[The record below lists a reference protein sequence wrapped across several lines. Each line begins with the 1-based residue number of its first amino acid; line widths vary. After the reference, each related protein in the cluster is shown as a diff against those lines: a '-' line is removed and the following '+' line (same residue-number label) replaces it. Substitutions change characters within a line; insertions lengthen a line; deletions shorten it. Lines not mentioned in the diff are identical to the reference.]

1 MEVRM
6 RLIIKSLAFTFLL
19 TSLNLVSIPAAN
31 AGCQDYPESI
41 TPQCV
46 AENLVIAKLAQEAY
60 EAAQI
65 ARRLQEEQTAR
76 YWAEKAEADRAATI
90 AADNALAPDDCARST
105 NRYLQRCTEIEVE
118 RARIANEAKD
128 AADRAATAAAD
139 NALAA
144 DDCAR
149 STNRLLQRCIDIAVE
164 KARLANEAK
173 DVADRAATLAADNK
187 LAPDDCA
194 RSTNRVTQR
203 CGDLL
208 AEKARMENEAIDS
221 LRKIS
226 ELGTLQKLANEKY
239 TANKCDQAAN
249 KLLQV
254 CIDSKS
260 GTEAISASATTLA
273 KKISETQSLLTKP
286 LVDANGEVILNVL
299 LKSNSL
305 NSKDISS
312 LLATRNLNSD
322 DKKLLSS
329 YAQKLNAIKSTSSSA
344 SIKIPLSTSLDEEF
358 TSATPTICKIAGGQ
372 VKTLKSGVCV
382 INIKFAT
389 ESGFEV
395 ETTKKITL
403 KK

>member
-6 RLIIKSLAFTFLL
+6 RLIIKSLAFTLLL
-19 TSLNLVSIPAAN
+19 TSLNLVSIPTAN
-31 AGCQDYPESI
+31 AGCQDYPESV
-41 TPQCV
+41 TPICV
-46 AENLVIAKLAQEAY
+46 AENLAIAKLAQEAY

-76 YWAEKAEADRAATI
+76 DNAAKDAADRAATT

-105 NRYLQRCTEIEVE
+105 NRYLKRCADIEVE
-118 RARIANEAKD
+118 KARIANEAKD

-139 NALAA
+139 SKLAA

-149 STNRLLQRCIDIAVE
+149 STNRLLQRCIEIATE
-164 KARLANEAK
+164 KARIANEAK
-173 DVADRAATLAADNK
+173 VATDRAATAAADSKLAA
-187 LAPDDCA
+187 DDCA

-203 CGDLL
+203 CGEIL

-221 LRKIS
+221 IRKIS
-226 ELGTLQKLANEKY
+226 ELGNLQKLANDKY
-239 TANKCDQAAN
+239 MANKCDQAVN

-254 CIDSKS
+254 CIDSKAGADAVNNE
-260 GTEAISASATTLA
+260 GTSLA
-273 KKISETQSLLTKP
+273 KKLYETQSLLTEPIKN
-286 LVDANGEVILNVL
+286 ANGEVILTAL
-299 LKSNSL
+299 LKSKSL
-305 NSKDISS
+305 TSKDISS

-329 YAQKLNAIKSTSSSA
+329 YAQKLNGIKNTQSA
-344 SIKIPLSTSLDEEF
+344 TSIKIPLSTSLDEEF
-358 TSATPTICKIAGGQ
+358 TSATPTICKIDGGQ

-395 ETTKKITL
+395 ETTKKITV
-403 KK
+403 KR

>member
-1 MEVRM
+1 M
-6 RLIIKSLAFTFLL
+6 RLIIKSLAFTLLL
-19 TSLNLVSIPAAN
+19 TLLNLVSIPTAN
-31 AGCQDYPESI
+31 AGCQDYPESV
-41 TPQCV
+41 TPICV
-46 AENLVIAKLAQEAY
+46 AENLAIAKLAQEAY
-60 EAAQI
+60 DAAQI
-65 ARRLQEEQTAR
+65 AKRLQEEQTAR
-76 YWAEKAEADRAATI
+76 DNAAKDAADRAATI

-105 NRYLQRCTEIEVE
+105 NRYLQRCANIESE

-139 NALAA
+139 NALAP

-149 STNRLLQRCIDIAVE
+149 STNRYVQRCIDIAVE

-194 RSTNRVTQR
+194 RSTNRITQR
-203 CGDLL
+203 CGDIL

-221 LRKIS
+221 IRKIS
-226 ELGTLQKLANEKY
+226 ELDSLQKLANDKY
-239 TANKCDQAAN
+239 AANKCDQAAN

-254 CIDSKS
+254 CIDSKA
-260 GTEAISASATTLA
+260 GTEAIKASTTTLA

-329 YAQKLNAIKSTSSSA
+329 YAQKLNAIKSTSSST

-358 TSATPTICKIAGGQ
+358 TSATPAICRVDGGQ

-382 INIKFAT
+382 LNVKFAT

-395 ETTKKITL
+395 ETTKKITI

>member
-1 MEVRM
+1 M
-6 RLIIKSLAFTFLL
+6 RLIIKSLVFTLLL
-19 TSLNLVSIPAAN
+19 TSLNLVSIPTAN
-31 AGCQDYPESI
+31 AGCQDYPESV
-41 TPQCV
+41 TPICV
-46 AENLVIAKLAQEAY
+46 AENLAIAKLAQEAY

-76 YWAEKAEADRAATI
+76 
-90 AADNALAPDDCARST
+90 DNA
-105 NRYLQRCTEIEVE
+105 
-118 RARIANEAKD
+118 AKD
-128 AADRAATAAAD
+128 AADRAATTATD

-149 STNRLLQRCIDIAVE
+149 STNRYLQRCIDIAVEKARTANEAKDVADRTATLAADSALAADDCARSTNRYLQRCMDIAVE

-203 CGDLL
+203 CGDIL

-221 LRKIS
+221 IRKIS
-226 ELGTLQKLANEKY
+226 ELDSLQKLANDKY
-239 TANKCDQAAN
+239 AANKCDQAAN

-260 GTEAISASATTLA
+260 GTEAIKASATTLA

-312 LLATRNLNSD
+312 LLATRNINSD

-329 YAQKLNAIKSTSSSA
+329 YAQKLNAIKSTSTST
-344 SIKIPLSTSLDEEF
+344 SIKIPLSNLLDEEF
-358 TSATPTICKIAGGQ
+358 TSATPAICRVDGGQ

-382 INIKFAT
+382 LNIKFAT

-395 ETTKKITL
+395 ETTKKITI

>member
-1 MEVRM
+1 M
-6 RLIIKSLAFTFLL
+6 RLFIKALAFTFLL
-19 TSLNLVSIPAAN
+19 TSLNLSSMPTAN

-41 TPQCV
+41 TPKCV
-46 AENLVIAKLAQEAY
+46 AENLVIAKLVQEAY

-76 YWAEKAEADRAATI
+76 DNAAKDAADRAATL

-105 NRYLQRCTEIEVE
+105 NRYIQRCSDIEVE
-118 RARIANEAKD
+118 RARIANEAKS
-128 AADRAATAAAD
+128 AADRAATTAAD
-139 NALAA
+139 NALAP

-149 STNRLLQRCIDIAVE
+149 STNLFLQRCIDIATE

-173 DVADRAATLAADNK
+173 DVADRAATLAADNA

-203 CGDLL
+203 CGDIS

-221 LRKIS
+221 IRKIS
-226 ELGTLQKLANEKY
+226 ELDSLQKLANDKY
-239 TANKCDQAAN
+239 AANKCDQATN

-254 CIDSKS
+254 CIDSKAGS
-260 GTEAISASATTLA
+260 DAVKKEATSLA
-273 KKISETQSLLTKP
+273 KKISQTQSLLTKP
-286 LVDANGEVILNVL
+286 LVDTNGEVILAVL
-299 LKSNSL
+299 LKSKSL
-305 NSKDISS
+305 SSKDISS
-312 LLATRNLNSD
+312 LLATRDLSSD
-322 DKKLLSS
+322 DKKSLSL
-329 YAQKLNAIKSTSSSA
+329 YAQKLNAIKSTSSST

-358 TSATPTICKIAGGQ
+358 TSTTPAVCRVESGQ

-382 INIKFAT
+382 LNIKFAT

-395 ETTKKITL
+395 ETTKKITV
-403 KK
+403 KR